1 MGMKEAMKMR
11 VGFRPSLIVLLVLL
25 VTMALG
31 GDTGKGSLYWF
42 KGQTHA
48 HTVNSDGDDF
58 PRRVVRWYRDH
69 NYNFLVITDHD
80 TLTDIKYLDTD
91 KLDDFILIPG
101 IEVSDS
107 FDGRPLHIN
116 GINVR
121 ETVKMQKGQGIVNN
135 LQRNIDMVRNA
146 GGIAMVN
153 HPNWK
158 WAFGYKELAALKRVR
173 LFELY
178 NMDKYSN
185 NFSAGG
191 FPGME
196 EVWDKVLSRGVLLYG
211 VFTDDAHDYEGEFRP
226 RKSLPG
232 RGWIMVR
239 AAELTPE
246 AITAAMEKGDFYGTA
261 GLGITL
267 TDIQISQQSYSLAI
281 KPHSDFKYSTLFIGG
296 GGRLLKEDYS
306 LKPVYK
312 IKGNEGYVRARVICS
327 SGDFAIAQPIMVKKR
342 SK

>member
-1 MGMKEAMKMR
+1 MVQR
-11 VGFRPSLIVLLVLL
+11 VGFKPTLFLLMVLLTMVL
-25 VTMALG
+25 AA
-31 GDTGKGSLYWF
+31 DTENPPLFWF

-80 TLTDIKYLDTD
+80 RLTDIKYLDTD

-107 FDGRPLHIN
+107 FDGKPLHIN
-116 GINVR
+116 GINVK
-121 ETVKMQKGQGIVNN
+121 ETVKMQKGQGIVHN
-135 LQRNIDMVRNA
+135 LQRNIDMVRKA

-158 WAFGYKELAALKRVR
+158 WAFGHRELSALNRVK

-178 NMDKYSN
+178 NMDKHSN

-191 FPGME
+191 RAGME
-196 EVWDKVLSRGVLLYG
+196 EVWDKVLSRRVLMYG
-211 VFTDDAHDYEGEFRP
+211 VITDDAHDYEGEFRP

-239 AAELTPE
+239 AAELTPD
-246 AITAAMEKGDFYGTA
+246 AIVTALERGDFYGTV

-267 TDIQISQQSYSLAI
+267 KDIQISQDAYTLEIEQY
-281 KPHSDFKYSTLFIGG
+281 SDFKYTTLFIGKN
-296 GGRLLKEDYS
+296 GRLLKEDYS
-306 LKPVYK
+306 LKPAYK
-312 IKGNEGYVRARVICS
+312 IKGNEGYVRAKVICS
-327 SGDFAIAQPIMVKKR
+327 SGDFAIAQPVMVKKNLR
-342 SK
+342 KNK